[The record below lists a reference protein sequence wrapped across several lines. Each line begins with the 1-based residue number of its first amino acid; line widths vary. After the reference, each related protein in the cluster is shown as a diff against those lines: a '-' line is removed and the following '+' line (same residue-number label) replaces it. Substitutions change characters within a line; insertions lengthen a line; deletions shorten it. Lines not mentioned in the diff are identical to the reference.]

1 MALYVNYE
9 PKFLMQKLDLKL
21 RVLKASSL
29 GNSLYII
36 ILIDWMFP
44 KNGKMFVDGFRE
56 KKLDFGPFL
65 VNMNSKITPNAVI
78 EAN

>member
-1 MALYVNYE
+1 
-9 PKFLMQKLDLKL
+9 
-21 RVLKASSL
+21 
-29 GNSLYII
+29 
-36 ILIDWMFP
+36 MFP
-44 KNGKMFVDGFRE
+44 QNGKMFVDGFRE